1 MSLTALRRLLPAYLG
16 PYRSSLVLVVV
27 LQAVQTLATLILP
40 ALSADLIDEGVLV
53 GDTDHIWRVGGVMVA
68 FAVVQVVFAVA
79 AVWFGARVAMGCGRD
94 LRGELFH
101 KVTGFSAREV
111 GRFGAPSLITRITN
125 DVQQVQTLVVMVAT
139 MMIAAPLMLVIG
151 LVMAVRQDLGLSVVL
166 AVAIPTA
173 VCIFGLVISRMV
185 PAFQA
190 MQTRIDRLNQVLRE
204 QIAGIRVVR
213 AFVREPQETARF
225 AEANAELTE
234 VSLRAGRWMSL
245 TFPTVGAIVNVS
257 SLAVLWVGADRIDAG
272 QMQIGSLVA
281 YLAYLVQVL
290 MAVVM
295 VTFMTSMIPRA
306 GVAAERI
313 VEVLDTESTV
323 RAPVDPVTSV
333 AEHGTIEFR
342 DVSFRYPGAEH
353 AVLSHLSFR
362 VEPGQTTAV
371 IGSTGAGKST
381 LVNLVVR
388 LFDATDGA
396 VLVDGVDVRRLD
408 AGLLW
413 GKVGYVPQKAYLFS
427 GTVASNLRFGRPDAT
442 DAELWDALE
451 IAQAAG
457 FVQSRP
463 GGLDSEIT
471 QGGANVSGGQRQRL
485 AIARA
490 LVVRPEIYV
499 FDDSFSALDLAT
511 DARLRA
517 ALAPHTTDAAVLI
530 VAQRVSTIQDADQ
543 ILVLEDGELVGRGT
557 HDELVRTCPTYAEI
571 VESQLGAGSAAA

>member
-1 MSLTALRRLLPAYLG
+1 
-16 PYRSSLVLVVV
+16 
-27 LQAVQTLATLILP
+27 
-40 ALSADLIDEGVLV
+40 
-53 GDTDHIWRVGGVMVA
+53 
-68 FAVVQVVFAVA
+68 
-79 AVWFGARVAMGCGRD
+79 
-94 LRGELFH
+94 
-101 KVTGFSAREV
+101 
-111 GRFGAPSLITRITN
+111 
-125 DVQQVQTLVVMVAT
+125 
-139 MMIAAPLMLVIG
+139 
-151 LVMAVRQDLGLSVVL
+151 
-166 AVAIPTA
+166 
-173 VCIFGLVISRMV
+173 
-185 PAFQA
+185 
-190 MQTRIDRLNQVLRE
+190 
-204 QIAGIRVVR
+204 
-213 AFVREPQETARF
+213 
-225 AEANAELTE
+225 
-234 VSLRAGRWMSL
+234 
-245 TFPTVGAIVNVS
+245 
-257 SLAVLWVGADRIDAG
+257 
-272 QMQIGSLVA
+272 
-281 YLAYLVQVL
+281 

-457 FVQSRP
+457 FVQSPP